1 MEMRQRV
8 QWIGRMV
15 LLAFILASAAFLSAI
30 TAMRFAIQGREV
42 VMPAIAGKT
51 EQEARSTLQGRGLF
65 LKVEDRIF
73 SMQGVDTVV
82 RQSPPSGVHV
92 KSGQFAH
99 VVLSMG
105 PQKVT
110 IPAIV
115 DKSLRAARIE
125 ILRDGLQLGEISSF
139 RLPGTPED
147 VVLQQDPLPG
157 STAASSPQ
165 VNLLVAL
172 GSSSSAYTMPDL
184 GGLPLLE
191 AQNRLL
197 AGGLRIGKVTL
208 LPLTGAP
215 HATVTSQLPVKGSRV
230 ESGSPVELQV
240 AE

>member
-1 MEMRQRV
+1 MEMRQRL

-42 VMPAIAGKT
+42 VMPPIVGKS

-65 LKVEDRIF
+65 LKVEDRIY
-73 SMQGVDTVV
+73 SMQGVDMVV

-110 IPAIV
+110 IPVLV

-125 ILRDGLQLGEISSF
+125 ILRDGLQIGEISSF
-139 RLPGTPED
+139 HLPNTPED
-147 VVLQQDPLPG
+147 VVLQQDPSPG

-172 GSSSSAYTMPDL
+172 GRSSNSYTMPDL
-184 GGLPLLE
+184 AGLTLLE

-197 AGGLRIGKVTL
+197 AGGLKIGKVTL
-208 LPLTGAP
+208 LPLTEAP
-215 HATVTSQLPVKGSRV
+215 HATVTSQLPGKGSRV
-230 ESGSPVELQV
+230 ESGEPVELQV

>member
-42 VMPAIAGKT
+42 VMPAIVGKT

-73 SMQGVDTVV
+73 SMQGVATVV

-125 ILRDGLQLGEISSF
+125 ILRDGLQIGEISSF

-172 GSSSSAYTMPDL
+172 GRSSSAFTMPDL
-184 GGLPLLE
+184 GGLSLLE
-191 AQNRLL
+191 AENRLL
-197 AGGLRIGKVTL
+197 AGGLRIGKITL

-230 ESGSPVELQV
+230 ESGAPVELQV

>member
-42 VMPAIAGKT
+42 VMPAIAGKS
-51 EQEARSTLQGRGLF
+51 EQEARATLQGRGLF
-65 LKVEDRIF
+65 LKVEDRIY

-125 ILRDGLQLGEISSF
+125 ILRDGLQIGEVSSF
-139 RLPGTPED
+139 RLPNTPED

-165 VNLLVAL
+165 VNMLVAL
-172 GSSSSAYTMPDL
+172 GRGSSAFAMPDL
-184 GGLPLLE
+184 AGLTLLE

-197 AGGLRIGKVTL
+197 AGGLKIGKVTL
-208 LPLTGAP
+208 LPLTGSP
-215 HATVTSQLPVKGSRV
+215 HATVTSQLPVAGSRV
-230 ESGSPVELQV
+230 ESGAPVELQV